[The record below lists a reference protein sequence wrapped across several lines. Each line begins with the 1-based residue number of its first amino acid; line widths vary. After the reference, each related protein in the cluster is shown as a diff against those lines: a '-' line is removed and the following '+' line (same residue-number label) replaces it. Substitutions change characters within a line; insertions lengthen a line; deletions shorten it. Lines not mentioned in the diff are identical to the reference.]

1 MMAKKK
7 SKLKPN
13 PAIISIAGLPSDE
26 AGRLLLTLI
35 WDLFSI
41 ASHLGSIR
49 TIWAGMAG
57 ITGPQWNI
65 LTATDYLDEGDGVS
79 VGEIANKL
87 HVKSTFVTAQSKLM
101 EKSGHLRR
109 QPSRKDKRIVLLSLT
124 PKAIHR
130 VNAFY
135 DIRRH
140 MDQRMFGEFSGQDFQ
155 WLVKQVEAIRTQAER
170 ALLELKNGLNNP
182 PSSS

>member
-1 MMAKKK
+1 MPKN

-13 PAIISIAGLPSDE
+13 PPIISIPGLSSDE

-35 WDLFSI
+35 WDFFSI

-49 TIWAGMAG
+49 TLWAGMAG

-65 LTATDYLDEGDGVS
+65 LTATDYLDEGEGVS

-109 QPSRKDKRIVLLSLT
+109 RPSQKDKRIVLLSLT
-124 PKAIHR
+124 AQAIDK

-135 DIRRH
+135 DIRRR
-140 MDQRMFGEFSGQDFQ
+140 MDQTMFGEFSGREFQ
-155 WLVKQVEAIRTQAER
+155 QLVKQVAAIRTRTER
-170 ALLELKNGLNNP
+170 ALLELKNGLSSP

>member
-1 MMAKKK
+1 MVKKK
-7 SKLKPN
+7 SELKPH
-13 PAIISIAGLPSDE
+13 PPIISIPGLSSDE
-26 AGRLLLTLI
+26 AGQLLLTLI
-35 WDLFSI
+35 WDFFSI

-49 TIWAGMAG
+49 TLWAGMAG

-65 LTATDYLDEGDGVS
+65 LTATDYLDAGEGVS

-109 QPSRKDKRIVLLSLT
+109 RPSQKDKRIVLLSLT
-124 PKAIHR
+124 PQAIDKA
-130 VNAFY
+130 NAFY
-135 DIRRH
+135 DIRRR
-140 MDQRMFGEFSGQDFQ
+140 MDQTMFGEFSGQEFQ
-155 WLVKQVEAIRTQAER
+155 QLVKQVEAIRTRTER
-170 ALLELKNGLNNP
+170 ALLELKNGLSNP

>member
-1 MMAKKK
+1 MARKKAE
-7 SKLKPN
+7 LKPH
-13 PAIISIAGLPSDE
+13 PPIISIPQLGSDE

-41 ASHLGSIR
+41 GSHLGNIR

-65 LTATDYLDEGDGVS
+65 LTATDYLDEGEGVS

-101 EKSGHLRR
+101 ERSGHLRR
-109 QPSRKDKRIVLLSLT
+109 RPSQKDKRIVLLSLT
-124 PKAIHR
+124 PQAIHK

-135 DIRRH
+135 DIRRRV
-140 MDQRMFGEFSGQDFQ
+140 DQTMFGEFSGQDFQ
-155 WLVKQVEAIRTQAER
+155 LLVQQVEAIRTRAEQ

-182 PSSS
+182 PNSS

>member
-1 MMAKKK
+1 MAKN
-7 SKLKPN
+7 SKLKPH
-13 PAIISIAGLPSDE
+13 PAIISIPDLSSDE

-35 WDLFSI
+35 WDFFSI
-41 ASHLGSIR
+41 ASHLGNIR
-49 TIWAGMAG
+49 SIWAGMAG

-65 LTATDYLDEGDGVS
+65 LTATDYLDEGEGVP

-109 QPSRKDKRIVLLSLT
+109 RASQRDKRIVLLSLT
-124 PKAIHR
+124 PQAIHK

-135 DIRRH
+135 DIRRR
-140 MDQRMFGEFSGQDFQ
+140 MDQTMFGEFSGQEFQ
-155 WLVKQVEAIRTQAER
+155 LLVKQVEAIRTRAER
-170 ALLELKNGLNNP
+170 GLLELKNGINNP
-182 PSSS
+182 PISS